1 VPQDASGLEFFPKRY
16 VLRPKLIRLCLTI
29 LDPIDNSLPSIADF
43 PAFRDIGTHSPQ
55 EVFYLCFRDL
65 FQYNPALQDTPSL
78 EKLDE
83 LYIES
88 LGRYFGKQA
97 CVAKAALLKAPTGLN
112 IFIKTNTVLI
122 SEAFLGSDV
131 AKMKP
136 YVQILRAFSSM
147 HAFNILKNVVSP
159 DTLRSAK
166 LEHLIKIIV
175 LLALCT
181 EQTLDL
187 IERREQP
194 GSDWSDAERK
204 LQDFIA
210 TEMVHHLRYLI
221 LTVFTSSSRLLR
233 FVDSR
238 DHQRLLANT
247 FWKDFRDDTIQLVL
261 WPGAG
266 PPPRRQNSKK
276 DVSRRSLALINA
288 ADGPWTLTEGSAA
301 SESPGNTSSRLTGE
315 QSQIETPRPSH
326 GSFKDILHH
335 SWALEETVAA
345 DPLNYKP
352 GVSSKLWTHHWVL
365 QEAVVAGRL
374 RYIPDI
380 SSALWDGTAELV
392 TSITSNPTS
401 QPVPQ
406 LLLTDPSLDSF
417 SNFGA
422 DYESFNLD
430 FPVLEMP
437 DVQGNFDF
445 DIFLNQ
451 SGDADFSAGI
461 FDSNSV
467 PDAMKMAE
475 VLGSANKP
483 NTTL

>member
-194 GSDWSDAERK
+194 P
-204 LQDFIA
+204 IP
-210 TEMVHHLRYLI
+210 HLDRIYKFFETLA
-221 LTVFTSSSRLLR
+221 LRRLKR
-233 FVDSR
+233 PPETAGK
-238 DHQRLLANT
+238 HLLEG
-247 FWKDFRDDTIQLVL
+247 F
-261 WPGAG
+261 
-266 PPPRRQNSKK
+266 PRRHNSA
-276 DVSRRSLALINA
+276 RALARCR
-288 ADGPWTLTEGSAA
+288 TAA
-301 SESPGNTSSRLTGE
+301 SP
-315 QSQIETPRPSH
+315 P
-326 GSFKDILHH
+326 K
-335 SWALEETVAA
+335 
-345 DPLNYKP
+345 
-352 GVSSKLWTHHWVL
+352 
-365 QEAVVAGRL
+365 
-374 RYIPDI
+374 
-380 SSALWDGTAELV
+380 
-392 TSITSNPTS
+392 
-401 QPVPQ
+401 
-406 LLLTDPSLDSF
+406 
-417 SNFGA
+417 
-422 DYESFNLD
+422 
-430 FPVLEMP
+430 
-437 DVQGNFDF
+437 
-445 DIFLNQ
+445 
-451 SGDADFSAGI
+451 
-461 FDSNSV
+461 
-467 PDAMKMAE
+467 
-475 VLGSANKP
+475 
-483 NTTL
+483 